1 MRVCTRESSNQSPS
15 LQKGAWQNKW
25 QTLKEKKPTLNF
37 AISSSSSSS
46 LSLSVRFLLLWWDK
60 IRKKGR
66 FFSEE
71 KKNRFVVKEKVCN
84 MNEKAN
90 VSKEL
95 NAKHRKV
102 SLLCSFDAYVLLF
115 YLGLIVGFEIS
126 FVWWIW
132 FMLCGCKVLC
142 FSTSFHVCI
151 YWVSAVINRYQFH
164 GSKIIRAWPCSICL
178 SRYLYTRLFILQF
191 WVSSIMGWD

>member
-102 SLLCSFDAYVLLF
+102 SLLCSFDAYALLF

-126 FVWWIW
+126 FVWWIR
-132 FMLCGCKVLC
+132 FMLYGCKVLC
-142 FSTSFHVCI
+142 F
-151 YWVSAVINRYQFH
+151 
-164 GSKIIRAWPCSICL
+164 
-178 SRYLYTRLFILQF
+178 
-191 WVSSIMGWD
+191 